1 MRDKLNCVMDIGERM
16 LVCGAEVHRVED
28 SVGRMCTALG
38 AARVDCFIITSSMV
52 VTIHGDDG
60 SVYTETRRVGGSKF
74 DFHRLDRLNALSRR
88 VCAEGL
94 TLEEIR
100 AQVQAI
106 ERARVYSLPVEC
118 FAYAIVAAAFC
129 VFFGGGVVD
138 ALLAALIGVAVR
150 FSILF
155 SIKVVG
161 NVIFS
166 KFLSSF
172 TITSLAYLF
181 VALGAA
187 PTPHKIIIGNIM
199 LIISGLGFTNALR
212 DLFTGDSIAGI
223 LRLLEAT
230 LCAVAIAAGY
240 FAFIFMTGGLVL

>member
-52 VTIHGDDG
+52 VTIHGEDG
-60 SVYTETRRVGGSKF
+60 GVFTETRRIGGAKF
-74 DFHRLDRLNALSRR
+74 DFHRLDLLNALSRR
-88 VCAEGL
+88 VCAEL
-94 TLEEIR
+94 PSVQEIR
-100 AQVQAI
+100 EALREI
-106 ERARVYSLPVEC
+106 GRARVYPLGVEC
-118 FAYAIVAAAFC
+118 LAYAVIAAAFT
-129 VFFGGGVVD
+129 VFFGGGAID
-138 ALLAALIGVAVR
+138 ALLSALIGVAVR

-155 SIKVVG
+155 SGKVVG

-172 TITSLAYLF
+172 TITALAYLF
-181 VALGAA
+181 VFWGAV
-187 PTPHKIIIGNIM
+187 PTPDEIIIGNIM

-230 LCAVAIAAGY
+230 LSAVAIAAGY
-240 FAFIFMTGGLVL
+240 FAFIFLTGGHVL